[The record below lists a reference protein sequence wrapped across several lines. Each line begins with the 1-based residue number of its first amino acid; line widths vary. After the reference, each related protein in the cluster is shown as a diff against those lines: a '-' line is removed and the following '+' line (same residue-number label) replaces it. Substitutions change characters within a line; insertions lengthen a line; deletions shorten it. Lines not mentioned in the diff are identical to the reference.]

1 MNLVTKDCDCNAE
14 KAGLFCPIPTTH
26 ANYKAGI
33 EAVTNQVKNEAEKT
47 HTMKKLS
54 PVKYDYKKAI
64 TIMKDSPLY
73 DGVSDCVFDALE
85 SMNYLKVSLLG
96 LAMLALLF

>member
-1 MNLVTKDCDCNAE
+1 M
-14 KAGLFCPIPTTH
+14 I
-26 ANYKAGI
+26 
-33 EAVTNQVKNEAEKT
+33 
-47 HTMKKLS
+47 
-54 PVKYDYKKAI
+54 DYKKAI

>member
-33 EAVTNQVKNEAEKT
+33 DTNQVKNEAEKT

-54 PVKYDYKKAI
+54 PVKYD
-64 TIMKDSPLY
+64 
-73 DGVSDCVFDALE
+73 
-85 SMNYLKVSLLG
+85 
-96 LAMLALLF
+96 